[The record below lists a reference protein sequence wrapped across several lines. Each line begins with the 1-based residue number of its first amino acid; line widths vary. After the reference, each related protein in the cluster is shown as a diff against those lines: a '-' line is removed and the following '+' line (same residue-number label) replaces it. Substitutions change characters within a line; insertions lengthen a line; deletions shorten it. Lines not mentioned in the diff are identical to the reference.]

1 VTIVDCDAHI
11 ILPDSMDHVAGDLA
25 KLRPRFR
32 YDEGGHF
39 LDREFPGEPPEVP
52 GITPTITSGS
62 GTNYDGM
69 TVLAARVRDCA
80 TMGVDRQVLLPQ
92 FTNMRW
98 SYAIAPELATAMARS
113 HNRAMLAAVRQYPDL
128 FIGTILVALQDVP
141 GAVAELEWGLER
153 GLKAAVLDYTYPV
166 REHPYGETLGE
177 RRELWPFF
185 ARAAEL
191 DVPLYLHAT
200 QHGHRALNL
209 IRFQRIGLDFFAP
222 HDGHM
227 NLVSL
232 ITSGLLD
239 DFPTLRFVH
248 TESGTAFIKPLVQAL
263 DARFAGPSVNYD
275 EEGDGRRSP
284 RKLPESARPLVP
296 WPEMLER
303 NQLPPSHYFRRNL
316 YFTIETEEPELAEAV
331 AFLGADRFLFAT
343 DYPHNDPGGSMKWRD
358 VEIMRSLKGLRDAEK
373 AAICHANAAK
383 LFGLSDSAL
392 GRTAGDVAARRA

>member
-1 VTIVDCDAHI
+1 MIVDCDAHI
-11 ILPDSMDHVAGDLA
+11 ILTDSMDYLSGEFAGLA
-25 KLRPRFR
+25 PRFL
-32 YDEGGHF
+32 YDEQGHF
-39 LDREFPGEPPEVP
+39 VDREFPGQPPEVP

-69 TVLAARVRDCA
+69 IVLAARVRDCA
-80 TMGVDRQVLLPQ
+80 MMGVDRQVLLPQ

-98 SYAIAPELATAMARS
+98 SYAIEPPLATAMARS
-113 HNRAMLAAVRQYPDL
+113 HNRAMVAAVEQYPDR
-128 FIGTILVALQDVP
+128 FIGTILVALQDVA
-141 GAVAELEWGLER
+141 GAIAELEWGLAR

-191 DVPLYLHAT
+191 GVPLYLHAT

-239 DFPTLRFVH
+239 DFPTLQFVH
-248 TESGTAFIKPLVQAL
+248 TESGTAFIKPLVHAL
-263 DARFAGPSVNYD
+263 NARFVGPAVNYD
-275 EEGDGRRSP
+275 EEGDARRSP

-296 WPEMLER
+296 WPEMAER
-303 NQLPPSHYFRRNL
+303 NKLPPGDYFRRNF

-331 AFLGADRFLFAT
+331 EFLGADRFLFAT

-358 VEIMRSLKGLRDAEK
+358 VEIMETLRTLSLADK
-373 AAICHANAAK
+373 AAICRANAAR
-383 LFGLSDSAL
+383 LFGLSDPAPSATRD
-392 GRTAGDVAARRA
+392 GAAAFTG